1 MTMYKSSDQHLN
13 STITT
18 SLPGLQD
25 RGNMDEQKT
34 WKQQNTVEKQWQ
46 VLTVLQYDMFHNIE
60 SPILVLVQVNL

>member
-25 RGNMDEQKT
+25 RGNMDEQK
-34 WKQQNTVEKQWQ
+34 QQNTVEKQWQ
-46 VLTVLQYDMFHNIE
+46 VLTVLQHDMFHNIE